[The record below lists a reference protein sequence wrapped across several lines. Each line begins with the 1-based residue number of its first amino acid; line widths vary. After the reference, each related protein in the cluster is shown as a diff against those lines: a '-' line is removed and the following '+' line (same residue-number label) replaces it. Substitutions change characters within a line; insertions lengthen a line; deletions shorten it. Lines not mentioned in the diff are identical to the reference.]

1 MTVSARIQTGTHC
14 AQPKLPDGEVLIF
27 AGDATLY
34 GSFAELQAPSSM
46 AALTI
51 RRTQCDC
58 S

>member
-1 MTVSARIQTGTHC
+1 MTVSARFRQISTALNRSC
-14 AQPKLPDGEVLIF
+14 RMEISRSLPDQ
-27 AGDATLY
+27 TLY
-34 GSFAELQAPSSM
+34 GSFAESQAPSSM